1 MVSKGMQFHGRETNI
16 SVGRAQ
22 ELPSLGSLLTD
33 MSLGNFRA
41 KIIGNDRACG
51 LHVEEERR
59 QRTLRCIGI
68 MLSLLALLLVIT
80 NYSAWPGIRN
90 GCERTED
97 RVLPKLGES
106 QVDAE
111 SLDRVTEHRVG
122 MLDVG
127 GREILDGILERSK
140 PGDKL
145 DIC

>member
-59 QRTLRCIGI
+59 QRTLRRIGI
-68 MLSLLALLLVIT
+68 MLSLLALLLVIPSD
-80 NYSAWPGIRN
+80 SAWAGVSNRCK
-90 GCERTED
+90 GSQD
-97 RVLPKLGES
+97 RILSKLGKS
-106 QVDAE
+106 
-111 SLDRVTEHRVG
+111 
-122 MLDVG
+122 
-127 GREILDGILERSK
+127 
-140 PGDKL
+140 
-145 DIC
+145 